1 MCEKITMCDLLV
13 YLLLQVNCKKM
24 TIFWIFWIKNDK
36 N

>member
-1 MCEKITMCDLLV
+1 MCDLLV

-24 TIFWIFWIKNDK
+24 TIFWIFQENNDE